1 MTRSAY
7 ITRTAAFLP
16 NDPVGNDDM
25 ERIIGQAGDRPS
37 RARRM
42 VLRSNGITSRHYA
55 IDPVTLK
62 PSHTNAQMTAEA
74 VRRLGVDLNAV
85 GCLACGT
92 STPDQLMP
100 NHAVMSQGELKMH
113 AAEVI
118 ATSGICLSG
127 ATAMKYAWMGVIS
140 GEHEACVATGSDLAT
155 GLTQASNFSAEQDD
169 KVEALEKRP
178 ELAFEKDFLRWMLS
192 DGAGAVLMEAAPRGD
207 TLNLRV
213 DWIDIAS
220 HAGDMETCMYAG
232 AVKNQDS
239 SITSWT
245 RMDRETRDRSS
256 ALAIKQD
263 VKLLNEE
270 VIRYTLEKT
279 LAPIVRRRNLKVEEL
294 DHFLPHYSSNF
305 FRDRVKAGLD
315 TIGFPIPQDRWFS
328 NLNVR
333 GNTGAASIYIMI
345 DELIR
350 SGRIE
355 RGQRL
360 LCWVPESGRF
370 SAGFIHLTA
379 V

>member
-1 MTRSAY
+1 MTRTAY
-7 ITRTAAFLP
+7 ITSTAGFLP
-16 NDPVGNDDM
+16 NAPVNNDDM
-25 ERIIGQAGDRPS
+25 ERVIGQAGDRPS
-37 RARRM
+37 RARKI
-42 VLRSNGITSRHYA
+42 VLKSNGIKSRHYA
-55 IDPVTLK
+55 IDPATLK
-62 PSHTNAQMTAEA
+62 PTHSNAQMTAEA
-74 VRRLGVDLNAV
+74 VRLLGADLNAV
-85 GCLACGT
+85 GCMACGT

-100 NHAVMSQGELKMH
+100 NHAVMTQGELKMH

-118 ATSGICLSG
+118 ATSGICLAG
-127 ATAMKYAWMGVIS
+127 ATAMKYAWMAVMS
-140 GEHEACVATGSDLAT
+140 GQHEASVAAGSDLAT
-155 GLTQASNFSAEQDD
+155 ALTRASNFSAEADD
-169 KVEALEKRP
+169 KVDALEKRP

-192 DGAGAVLMEAAPRGD
+192 DGAGAVLIESAPRKD
-207 TLNLRV
+207 ALNLRI

-232 AVKNQDS
+232 AVKNDDGT
-239 SITSWT
+239 ITSWT
-245 RMDRETRDRSS
+245 RMDRDARDTQS

-279 LAPIVRRRNLKVEEL
+279 LQPIVAKRGLKVEGI

-305 FRDRVKAGLD
+305 FRDRVLAGLKN
-315 TIGFPIPQDRWFS
+315 IGFVIPQERWFS
-328 NLNVR
+328 NLNER

-350 SGRIE
+350 SGRVE
-355 RGQRL
+355 RGQKL